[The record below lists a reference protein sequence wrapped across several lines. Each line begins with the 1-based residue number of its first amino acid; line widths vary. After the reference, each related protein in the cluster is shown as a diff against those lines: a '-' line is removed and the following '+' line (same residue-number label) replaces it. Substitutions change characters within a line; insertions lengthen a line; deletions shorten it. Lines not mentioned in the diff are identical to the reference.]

1 MSRYHLRPI
10 VNGFDTTPTFHN
22 TLGTTVTNP
31 IPLIRDKRIT
41 VDPST
46 KGMDTIHGCPKGKN
60 TEKNSHPYR
69 HRKNTVTITT
79 GTEDRRKRHTAQD
92 MHRGIHGNSQGM
104 GQALPTLQELR
115 CGQILSETEPHLGSL
130 LADIPP
136 RALQEGNPGM
146 LRTTPQSRQL
156 AMGGT
161 HQAAS

>member
-31 IPLIRDKRIT
+31 IPLIRGKRIT
-41 VDPST
+41 VTTYPST
-46 KGMDTIHGCPKGKN
+46 KGMDTNHRCPKSKD
-60 TEKNSHPYR
+60 TKENSHPYGC
-69 HRKNTVTITT
+69 RKKTVTITT

-92 MHRGIHGNSQGM
+92 MHRGIYSDSQGM
-104 GQALPTLQELR
+104 GQALPALQKLR
-115 CGQILSETEPHLGSL
+115 HGQVLSETEPHLGSL

-146 LRTTPQSRQL
+146 LRTTPQSR
-156 AMGGT
+156 
-161 HQAAS
+161 